1 VVSGVPDTV
10 RYLASFLHHG
20 RFFAMR
26 FKPGAAV
33 TVALMTLLLAACGG
47 GAAATSTPAPAPTAA
62 AGSSAAADASSCP
75 APAPSGQASAPT
87 AARASGTISAIA
99 GTTFTLTQPDKST
112 QLVMTTPN
120 TIYNK
125 ESTSSVGAIGVGDL
139 LMVAGSTSGDS
150 VAATM
155 IFDNGTQMMQ
165 RQRAA
170 LAAGCPFV
178 PAGGNFT
185 IGTVTKANGAMLT
198 MATAGGKT
206 TTVTTDSATKVTL
219 RQMATFA
226 DLKMGDQAMA
236 MAGGN
241 ASATATSGFVAAVVN
256 DQGVA
261 Q

>member
-1 VVSGVPDTV
+1 
-10 RYLASFLHHG
+10 
-20 RFFAMR
+20 MR

-33 TVALMTLLLAACGG
+33 AIALMTLFLAACGSG
-47 GAAATSTPAPAPTAA
+47 TAATNTPAPVGTAA
-62 AGSSAAADASSCP
+62 AGNGAATNASSCP
-75 APAPSGQASAPT
+75 SPAPNGQAAPP
-87 AARASGTISAIA
+87 AARASGTITTIT

-112 QLVMTTPN
+112 QLVMTTPS

-125 ESTSSVGAIGVGDL
+125 ESASSVSAIGVGDL
-139 LMVAGSTSGDS
+139 LMVAGNTSGDS
-150 VAATM
+150 VSATM

-185 IGTVTKANGAMLT
+185 LGTVTKVNGTTLVL
-198 MATAGGKT
+198 ATAGGKAMT
-206 TTVTTDSATKVTL
+206 MATDSATKVTL

-236 MAGGN
+236 MASGN
-241 ASATATSGFVAAVVN
+241 APATATSGFVAAVVN

>member
-1 VVSGVPDTV
+1 
-10 RYLASFLHHG
+10 
-20 RFFAMR
+20 MQ

-33 TVALMTLLLAACGG
+33 AVVLMTLLLAACGSG
-47 GAAATSTPAPAPTAA
+47 TAATNTPAPAATAA
-62 AGSSAAADASSCP
+62 AGNGAAVDASSCP
-75 APAPSGQASAPT
+75 SPAPSSQAAAPP
-87 AARASGTISAIA
+87 AARASGTITTIT
-99 GTTFTLTQPDKST
+99 GTTFTLTQPDKTT
-112 QLVMTTPN
+112 QLIMTTPS

-125 ESTSSVGAIGVGDL
+125 ESASSVSAIGVGDL

-150 VAATM
+150 VSATM

-185 IGTVTKANGAMLT
+185 LGTVTKVNGATLT
-198 MATAGGKT
+198 LATAGGKAMT
-206 TTVTTDSATKVTL
+206 MTTDGATKVTL

-236 MAGGN
+236 TASGN
-241 ASATATSGFVAAVVN
+241 TTATAISGFVAAVVN